1 MLRKIQ
7 LNNVGPA
14 PELEVEFGPR
24 LNLLAGDNGVGKT
37 FLLDVA
43 WWALTQ
49 TWTGDPAWPDPASS
63 KSRRPAIHYRFL
75 NRSGGEGA
83 IHARYDFKEQAWVS
97 RGQRR
102 LKPTLVLY
110 ARLDGSFSVWDPAR
124 NEAGESTNGAGMA
137 ARERLPA
144 YHFTAD
150 QLWNGLRDDSRVF
163 CNGLIHDWVSWQ
175 LKKAEPFAQLEEV
188 LKALSPSQ
196 EEELRPGSPMRVRL
210 DDVRDHPTLELSYGT
225 LPLIFASAGIK
236 RIVGLAYLLV
246 WAWQEHVLASK
257 LLRQVEVDR
266 VVFLL
271 DEIEMHLHPQWQRL
285 LLPALVGVMSHL
297 RSRARVQ
304 VLGTTHAPLVL
315 ASVEPIFEEDEDRLI
330 HLRLAHH
337 EVRIEDLAWAKQGD
351 AVGWLVSDVFGLRQ
365 ARSKE
370 AEDAIEAAEAWMRR
384 DFGALPDDLKTP
396 EAIQKELERLLPGHD
411 PFWPRW
417 IVTTE
422 RVGSKL
428 Q

>member
-1 MLRKIQ
+1 MIRSLR
-7 LNNVGPA
+7 LEHVGPA

-49 TWTGDPAWPDPASS
+49 TWTGDPAWPDPDSS
-63 KSRRPAIHYRFL
+63 KRVRHAIHCRFL

-83 IHARYDFKEQAWVS
+83 LHAHYEFKDQTWVS

-102 LKPTLVLY
+102 PKPALVLY
-110 ARLDGSFSVWDPAR
+110 ARIDGSFSVWDPAR
-124 NEAGESTNGAGMA
+124 NEVGEAGNGSGTP

-144 YHFTAD
+144 YHFTAE
-150 QLWNGLRDDSRVF
+150 QLWNGLRDESRVF

-175 LKKAEPFAQLEEV
+175 LKKAEPFAQLEGV
-188 LKALSPSQ
+188 LKSLSPSH
-196 EEELRPGSPMRVRL
+196 EEELRPGSPMRVRV
-210 DDVRDHPTLELSYGT
+210 DDVRDHPTLAMSYGT

-257 LLRQVEVDR
+257 LLRGVEADQ

-297 RSRARVQ
+297 QSRARVQ
-304 VLGTTHAPLVL
+304 ILGTTHAPLVL
-315 ASVEPIFEEDEDRLI
+315 ASVEPIFEEGQDKLI
-330 HLRLAHH
+330 HLYLAGR
-337 EVRIEDLAWAKQGD
+337 EVRIEDLWAKQGD

-365 ARSKE
+365 ARSKQ
-370 AEDAIEAAEAWMRR
+370 AEDAIEAAEAWMRK

-396 EAIQKELERLLPGHD
+396 EAIQRELERLLPGHD

-417 IVTTE
+417 IVTKE
-422 RVGSKL
+422 RSDSRL

>member
-1 MLRKIQ
+1 MIRSLR
-7 LNNVGPA
+7 LEHVGPA

-43 WWALTQ
+43 WWAITQ
-49 TWTGDPAWPDPASS
+49 TWVGDPAWPDPVSS
-63 KSRRPAIHYRFL
+63 KSARPAIHYRFL

-83 IHARYDFKEQAWVS
+83 IHARYEFKDQAWVTK
-97 RGQRR
+97 GQRR
-102 LKPTLVLY
+102 PKPALVLY
-110 ARLDGSFSVWDPAR
+110 ARIDGSFSVWDPAR
-124 NEAGESTNGAGMA
+124 NEIGEVANGSGIA

-144 YHFTAD
+144 YHFTAE
-150 QLWNGLRDDSRVF
+150 QLWNGLRDESRVF

-175 LKKAEPFAQLEEV
+175 LKKAEPFAQLEGV
-188 LKALSPSQ
+188 LKALSPSP
-196 EEELRPGSPMRVRL
+196 EEELRPGSPMRVRV
-210 DDVRDHPTLELSYGT
+210 DDVRDHPTLTMSYGT

-257 LLRQVEVDR
+257 LLRGVEADQ

-285 LLPALVGVMSHL
+285 LLPALVGVMAHL
-297 RSRARVQ
+297 QSQARVQ

-315 ASVEPIFEEDEDRLI
+315 ASVEPIFEEDKDRLI
-330 HLRLAHH
+330 HLRLAGR
-337 EVRIEDLAWAKQGD
+337 EIRIEDLWAKQGD

-365 ARSKE
+365 ARSKQ
-370 AEDAIEAAEAWMRR
+370 AEDAIEAAEAWMRG
-384 DFGALPDDLKTP
+384 DLQALPEELSTP
-396 EAIQKELERLLPGHD
+396 DAIQRELERLLPGHD

-417 IVTTE
+417 IVTRE
-422 RVGSKL
+422 RTGSRL